1 MTIVS
6 KMVAQRY
13 AGNDDKAFEVSLKV
27 LSGMM
32 TAAGGIVALLY
43 GLIQRLAASERA
55 AKANADAKV
64 KTDKPAAVEKKK
76 KPELSFMESLTVL
89 TKDKYLS
96 NIATM
101 VLAYGLTMEFTEIIW
116 KATVKA
122 AYPVSTAVVVR
133 LCVCVCVF
141 SFCFTLA
148 RTEFLLQHV
157 AVS

>member
-55 AKANADAKV
+55 VKANADAKV
-64 KTDKPAAVEKKK
+64 NKADKPAAVEKKK

-122 AYPVSTAVVVR
+122 AYPVSNTAAVGYLLVWSACLPACLPCS
-133 LCVCVCVF
+133 LCVCIY
-141 SFCFTLA
+141 
-148 RTEFLLQHV
+148 
-157 AVS
+157 